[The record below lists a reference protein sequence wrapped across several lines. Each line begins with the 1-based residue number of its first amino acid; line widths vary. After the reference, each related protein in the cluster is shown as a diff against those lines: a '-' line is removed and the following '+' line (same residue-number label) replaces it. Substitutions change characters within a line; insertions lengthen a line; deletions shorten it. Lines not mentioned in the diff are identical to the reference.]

1 MSHDALPENL
11 VRPALADVAPYQPG
25 RPIDDVRRE
34 LGLEHITKLAS
45 NEGPYP
51 PFPGAIEAITAAAS
65 GTRLYPDPGC
75 WALRD
80 ALSARLGVGA
90 DRILIGN
97 GVDSLIKMLCLATLD
112 PGDELAM
119 CWPSFISWRQGA
131 AVQGATVR
139 AASLAADGS
148 YDLDALAAQITPRTK
163 LVVVVSPNNPTGQAV
178 SRAALESF
186 IDGLPAHVLAIVDE
200 AYFEYLPADG
210 HDAVGLIRDGRRLV
224 ALRTFSKAY
233 GLAGLR
239 VGYMVGPEALLAAL
253 ARVRNAFDVNAPAQ
267 AAALASLTDGDTLLA
282 QRMTQIATERAMT
295 ASGLQALGLK
305 PLASTANFLLVPM
318 GSAERAAAVNDALLR
333 RGVIVRPAGPFGA
346 PDCLRITIG
355 LAHENATMLAAM
367 AHALMETSPATSEA
381 LGRK

>member
-51 PFPGAIEAITAAAS
+51 PFPGAIEAIAAAAS

-239 VGYMVGPEALLAAL
+239 VGYMVGPEAAACRAG
-253 ARVRNAFDVNAPAQ
+253 AR
-267 AAALASLTDGDTLLA
+267 A
-282 QRMTQIATERAMT
+282 QRLRCQRPRPGSGSGEPDRRRHAARPTHDADRHRARHDRV
-295 ASGLQALGLK
+295 G
-305 PLASTANFLLVPM
+305 
-318 GSAERAAAVNDALLR
+318 
-333 RGVIVRPAGPFGA
+333 PAGPWA
-346 PDCLRITIG
+346 
-355 LAHENATMLAAM
+355 EAARVDRE
-367 AHALMETSPATSEA
+367 LPARADGFCRT
-381 LGRK
+381 RPPR